1 VRERDAA
8 SLDADERHFRQ
19 IGIRLDDLVR
29 DPRQRPAQ
37 GVCIE
42 ENRSRRDLHRAH
54 EACKVDS
61 LQAGSFI

>member
-1 VRERDAA
+1 MRERDAA
-8 SLDADERHFRQ
+8 SLDADERDSRQ
-19 IGIRLDDLVR
+19 IRIGLDDLVR

-37 GVCIE
+37 GVRIE

-54 EACKVDS
+54 EACKVDG